1 MILNSAKEGKMKKIS
16 KAFMISLIITVLVT
30 AGSIQTTS
38 QAASELPDTLA
49 VGTAGVGGVFYVLS
63 VSMADIVSKHT
74 KMSASAQPVGGSDAN
89 MRAIKMG
96 KVQIAMANTFSSGN
110 AFYGV
115 RQFEKEGRLP
125 VRLMLLGQP
134 SLRQLIARKNAGVNT
149 VTDLKGKRLVA
160 KRKALAEIE
169 LVADAMLKVY
179 GVDKSQ
185 VKYIA
190 TARTKGALDALSS
203 KTVEAAVVPGGVP
216 AGFLLKLFEK
226 TDMMYVDIPEDKMKA
241 IVKELGP
248 AFHIET
254 VPKGTYKGH
263 DKDAIAPSLSASLVA
278 AESLSPEAVYEVLN
292 ALFDHYEDFKLSHKA
307 AKHWTLKNTLAK
319 FHIPFHSGAVK
330 YFKEKGLWTSEHEK
344 KQQEL
349 LSK

>member
-1 MILNSAKEGKMKKIS
+1 VAHKPGHKKLILIWEKEGKMKKIS
-16 KAFMISLIITVLVT
+16 KASMISLLITVMVT
-30 AGSIQTTS
+30 LGSIHTNS
-38 QAASELPDTLA
+38 QAASELPDTIA

-110 AFYGV
+110 AFNGV

-134 SLRQLIARKNAGVNT
+134 SLRQLIARKGAGVNT
-149 VTDLKGKRLVA
+149 VSDLKGKRLVA

-169 LVADAMLKVY
+169 LVANAMLKVY

-185 VKYIA
+185 VKFIA

-203 KTVEAAVVPGGVP
+203 KTVEA
-216 AGFLLKLFEK
+216 K

-263 DKDAIAPSLSASLVA
+263 DKDALAPSLSASLVA
-278 AESLSPEAVYEVLN
+278 AESLSSEAVYEILK

-307 AKHWTLKNTLAK
+307 AKRWTLKNTLAK
-319 FHIPFHSGAVK
+319 FHIPFHPGAVK
-330 YFKEKGLWTSEHEK
+330 YFKDKGLWTSEHEK
-344 KQQEL
+344 KQQAL
-349 LSK
+349 LSR